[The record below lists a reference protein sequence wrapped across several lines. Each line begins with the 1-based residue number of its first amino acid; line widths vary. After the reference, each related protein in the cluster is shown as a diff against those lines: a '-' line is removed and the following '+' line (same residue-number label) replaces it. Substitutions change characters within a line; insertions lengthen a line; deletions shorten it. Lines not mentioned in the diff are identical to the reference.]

1 MHCHSAP
8 ALQFGACEASLV
20 MSILGVIVRSRPE
33 AVASIEAR
41 LRACPGVDV
50 ADLAAAADGR
60 LVIVIEDTD
69 RSTAAATLGAI
80 ALWPD
85 VLNTALVYEYSG
97 PDSPAPDDTVDY
109 RDWRRGLV
117 ADAAS
122 ASRS

>member
-1 MHCHSAP
+1 MHCHSATAP
-8 ALQFGACEASLV
+8 QFGASEVGLV

-33 AVASIEAR
+33 AMASIEAR

-117 ADAAS
+117 ADAAGTH
-122 ASRS
+122 RS